1 MGLRGKEVWRDSVP
15 SAAGGLVLAVCD
27 ELIDGHA
34 RRRGPMPVVVVH
46 AAREESDGQYD
57 GAVRELIE
65 LVHRAQKPRWLLCRS
80 VDPPVGPDAPPGRP
94 PGDGTR
100 LDDRTYAATTALVK
114 DVAEGPWENHHRCQ
128 YRPYRMPRSRLMAAL
143 DQALDQALAQALE
156 QAPAPPADTDATPAP
171 PPPPD
176 PRAVVARLARRR
188 WQPARSESDGFWRTL
203 GATLSPATVLGAAA
217 VAVLGVLASKL
228 GAWALAGMALAILLP
243 VAGHLIRRRLPPL
256 WLGSGCRWFATTTFP
271 VTRSTDVAPVWS
283 LWRPRLSGD
292 TLEERAADVVRQ
304 LLAAAATDDAGEASG
319 TRESARQFCL
329 QLRTLAL
336 LEDLRENHRP
346 AWDFRHRKRTV
357 PPLLLIPRATRA
369 NGALPFLRAISDVRS
384 RRSEQDPLLVVAGV
398 AHADLADL
406 RERTPLPLPVRGG
419 YREPALLYEAWVT
432 RSLRTGQAPSMDAAL
447 PWLLPVALPGSLLR
461 RYDSDAEINERS
473 TYRVRRSPWLLWS
486 RWTLVAACVLA
497 TTTAGGYYGYLHRN
511 YCGDPATLLSRDLV
525 LTPDDECVGVFTDY
539 PLKVAA
545 DAPTLGSGGLR
556 IGLAVLQDRITEAN
570 DAVDTRQPYITVVFA
585 GALTAR
591 STAEGADDVLR
602 QLAGVYLAQRHFND
616 SHDALRMRVRI
627 ANGAQ
632 GMAAQAEMA
641 DKIVEYARRDPSV
654 VGVVGMGIHEKS
666 SEAALRTLSRAGLPV
681 VATTNSATHLAEEF
695 YNYVSLAPTNS
706 EQASALVATLP
717 PPTPA
722 NARAVVLRP
731 TEEGGADSSYSAD
744 QAESARTALDGA
756 KFRVETERYPTYG
769 GGGDFTGAAQK
780 ICDAEIHVVYLAGRS
795 TDIESLMSALLHNGC
810 GPKNPVTVLSGDDM
824 TKIRFTDKSMEFP
837 AGTTL
842 RYASLTYGEALES
855 GSVYR
860 AAKSVFGMKHQ
871 PVWNDGLFTDG
882 FAALSYDAVFAL
894 HEAAQQSDARAN
906 GGAVAVLAALHSVE
920 LTDVFTGNISFRNA
934 DDRHPDRRGHGI
946 GLYEVTQSAKGA
958 PLVVTCLSG
967 RRSGHAP
974 PPEEATCGRTAGE
987 KPADQ

>member
-1 MGLRGKEVWRDSVP
+1 MGLRGKEVWRDAVP
-15 SAAGGLVLAVCD
+15 SAAGGLVLDLCE

-46 AAREESDGQYD
+46 AAREDSDGEHD
-57 GAVRELIE
+57 GAVRELVE

-80 VDPPVGPDAPPGRP
+80 VDPPVGPDAPPDRP
-94 PGDGTR
+94 PGDVTR
-100 LDDRTYAATTALVK
+100 LDDRTFAATTALVK
-114 DVAEGPWENHHRCQ
+114 DVADGPWENHHRSQ

-143 DQALDQALAQALE
+143 DQALEQAFAHALAQS
-156 QAPAPPADTDATPAP
+156 ADTDAAP

-188 WQPARSESDGFWRTL
+188 WQPARSESEGFWRTL

-271 VTRSTDVAPVWS
+271 VTRSTDAASVWS
-283 LWRPRLSGD
+283 LWQPGPSRD
-292 TLEERAADVVRQ
+292 TLEERAVEVVRQ
-304 LLAAAATDDAGEASG
+304 LLAAAATGDTGEASR

-346 AWDFRHRKRTV
+346 TWDLRHRKRTV

-369 NGALPFLRAISDVRS
+369 NGALPFLRAVSDVRS

-406 RERTPLPLPVRGG
+406 RERTPLPLPAPGT
-419 YREPALLYEAWVT
+419 YRQPARLYEAWVT
-432 RSLRTGQAPSMDAAL
+432 RSLRTGQAPSMNAAL
-447 PWLLPVALPGSLLR
+447 PWLLPVALTGGLLD
-461 RYDSDAEINERS
+461 RYDPDAEINERS
-473 TYRVRRSPWLLWS
+473 THRVRRSPWLFWS
-486 RWTLVAACVLA
+486 RWTLVTACVLA
-497 TTTAGGYYGYLHRN
+497 TTGAGGYYGYLHRN

-525 LTPDDECVGVFTDY
+525 LTPDEECVGVFADY
-539 PLKVAA
+539 PLEVDD
-545 DAPTLGSGGLR
+545 DAPKLSSGGQK
-556 IGLAVLQDRITEAN
+556 IGLTVLQDRITEAN

-641 DKIVEYARRDPSV
+641 EKIVEYARRDRSV

-666 SEAALRTLSRAGLPV
+666 SEDALRTLMKAGLPV
-681 VATTNSATHLAEEF
+681 VATTNSATHLAEKF

-717 PPTPA
+717 PPAKNGPA
-722 NARAVVLRP
+722 EHAVVLQP
-731 TEEGGADSSYSAD
+731 GEEDGAEGGAYSSYSAD
-744 QAESARTALDGA
+744 QAASASAALKAA
-756 KFRVETERYPTYG
+756 KFQVERVSYRTYG
-769 GGGDFTGAAQK
+769 DGGEFTGAAQK
-780 ICDAEIHVVYLAGRS
+780 ICDGEIHVVHLAGRS

-810 GPKNPVTVLSGDDM
+810 GAKNPVTVLSGDDM
-824 TKIRFTDKSMEFP
+824 TKIRFRDKSMEFP
-837 AGTTL
+837 TGTRL
-842 RYASLTYGEALES
+842 LYASLTYEEALKS
-855 GSVYR
+855 GAVYG
-860 AAKSVFGMKHQ
+860 AAQNAFGMKHK
-871 PVWNDGLFTDG
+871 PAWNDGLFTDG
-882 FAALSYDAVFAL
+882 FAALSYDAAFAL
-894 HEAAQQSDARAN
+894 HEAAQKSDARAN
-906 GGAVAVLAALHSVE
+906 GDAFAVLAALHSVE
-920 LTDVFTGNISFRNA
+920 LTDVLTGNISLRNA

-958 PLVVTCLSG
+958 RLTVKCLDG
-967 RRSGHAP
+967 RRSGEAP
-974 PPEEATCGRTAGE
+974 PPEQATCGK
-987 KPADQ
+987 KPEE